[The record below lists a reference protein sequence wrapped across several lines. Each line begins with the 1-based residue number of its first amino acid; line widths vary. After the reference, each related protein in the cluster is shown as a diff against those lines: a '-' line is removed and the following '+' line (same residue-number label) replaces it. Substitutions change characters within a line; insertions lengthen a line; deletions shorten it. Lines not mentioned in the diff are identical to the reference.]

1 MTKLEK
7 LEALAAKKR
16 ESIKQKQE
24 SLKKVTSAL
33 KDIEAEIEILK
44 GEEYMKD
51 INKLDLTTEE
61 FDKFRKYVLS
71 DKNNLLEVIE
81 MLSEEGKKRT
91 EGARPVYE

>member
-1 MTKLEK
+1 MSKLER
-7 LEALAAKKR
+7 LENLAAKKR
-16 ESIKQKQE
+16 ENIKQKQE
-24 SLKKVTSAL
+24 SLKKDISAL

-81 MLSEEGKKRT
+81 MLSEEKKKQT
-91 EGARPVYE
+91 EGDKPVYE